1 MQNKFRGTG
10 VALVTPFHSD
20 YTVDFDGLKRLLS
33 HVSDGGVDFLV
44 VFGTT
49 AESATLSET
58 EKTTILAF
66 IQQNNV
72 KNLPIV
78 LGIGGNNTAA
88 VLDIIKKTDFT
99 GIDAILSVTPYYN
112 KPSQEGLYQHFKAI
126 AETSPIPIIL
136 YNVPSRTG
144 VNMIAATTIRLAQD
158 FPNIIGIKEASG
170 VVAQTVYVLR
180 DRPKE
185 FLVLSGEDNLALACV
200 ALGGDGVISVAAN
213 SFPTEFCKMI
223 RCGLDGD
230 LSKAASIQLKLQEP
244 IDALF
249 KEGNPSGVK
258 GALEILGVCASQVR
272 LPLVAAT
279 PELMRYL
286 DKLIKASI

>member
-10 VALVTPFHSD
+10 VALVTPFHKD
-20 YTVDFDGLKRLLS
+20 FTVDFDALKRLLM

-49 AESATLSET
+49 AEAATLSEN
-58 EKTTILAF
+58 EKVAVLAF
-66 IQQNNV
+66 IQKNNA
-72 KNLPIV
+72 KKLPIV

-88 VLDIIKKTDFT
+88 VVDVIKNTNFA
-99 GIDAILSVTPYYN
+99 GIDAILSVTPFYN

-126 AETSPIPIIL
+126 AESSPIPIIL

-144 VNMIAATTIRLAQD
+144 VNMTAATTIRLAHD
-158 FPNIIGIKEASG
+158 FSNIIGIKEACG
-170 VVAQTVYVLR
+170 VVAQTAYILR

-213 SFPTEFCKMI
+213 SFPKEFSKMI
-223 RCGLDGD
+223 QYGLEGD
-230 LSKAASIQLKLQEP
+230 FSKAAPIQLKLQEP
-244 IDALF
+244 TDAIF
-249 KEGNPSGVK
+249 KEGNPTGVK
-258 GALEILGVCASQVR
+258 GALEILGICDRQVR
-272 LPLVAAT
+272 LPLMSAT
-279 PELMRYL
+279 PDLMGYL
-286 DKLIKASI
+286 SKLIKTGF